1 MKNFDN
7 FNKFV
12 FLKDNNINNF
22 YMIGYRNAIF
32 FLVVGETVIF
42 SGWNIKMQQ
51 ILEDYINQITD
62 QVDKINLIDYTYS
75 QTKGSIR
82 LRSLGG
88 GLRRILSIIKG
99 NSKSLTSKKIIID
112 LEYFPLLGNKEK
124 LIIQISAVEK
134 NTKKSYPMK
143 TENTDSHIYH

>member
-1 MKNFDN
+1 
-7 FNKFV
+7 
-12 FLKDNNINNF
+12 
-22 YMIGYRNAIF
+22 MIGYRNAIF

-88 GLRRILSIIKG
+88 GGCAEFYQLLKG
-99 NSKSLTSKKIIID
+99 TASL
-112 LEYFPLLGNKEK
+112 
-124 LIIQISAVEK
+124 
-134 NTKKSYPMK
+134 
-143 TENTDSHIYH
+143 